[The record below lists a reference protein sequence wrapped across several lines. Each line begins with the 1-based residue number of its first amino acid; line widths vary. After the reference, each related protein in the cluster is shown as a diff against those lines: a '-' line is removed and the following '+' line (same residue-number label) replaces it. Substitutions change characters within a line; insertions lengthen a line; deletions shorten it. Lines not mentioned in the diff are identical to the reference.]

1 MSAAPQNKMS
11 RAELLAT
18 LNLQLAQLPL
28 EVGDM
33 LEIQLRFRLTETKVL
48 QQIVREDVL
57 GLAARKAK
65 RLPG

>member
-1 MSAAPQNKMS
+1 MSAAQNKMS

-33 LEIQLRFRLTETKVL
+33 LEIQLRFRLTKTEVL
-48 QQIVREDVL
+48 RQILREDVL
-57 GLAARKAK
+57 GLAAQKST
-65 RLPG
+65 RLSG